1 VATVAGVDGCR
12 RGWVAVVL
20 RDGAFASAETFVD
33 FVSVLTAARAVGCVA
48 VGVDMP
54 IGLLD
59 EGTRECERVARARLK
74 RASGTV
80 FPMPPRS
87 VLEAPSHADA
97 LARCRELGVP
107 GVSAQ
112 GFALRTKIMQVER
125 AVADAVQPLPFPVL
139 EVHPELAFLAMN
151 GDAPLESKKTWNG
164 FWTRARLLREH
175 GIDVPE
181 RLDGVGGAIPDD
193 VLDAAAVAW
202 SADRYA
208 RGEAVPLPAEPQTGP
223 SGERIA
229 IWY

>member
-1 VATVAGVDGCR
+1 VTTVAGVDGCR

-20 RDGAFASAETFVD
+20 RDGAFCAADTHDD
-33 FVSVLTAARAVGCVA
+33 FGSVLTAARAVGCVA

-59 EGTRECERVARARLK
+59 EGTRECERAARALLK

-80 FPMPPRS
+80 FPMPPRP
-87 VLEAPSHADA
+87 VLEAPTHADA
-97 LARCRELGVP
+97 LARCRELGIP

-125 AVADAVQPLPFPVL
+125 ALADAALPQPFPVL
-139 EVHPELAFLAMN
+139 EVHPELAFLAMA
-151 GDAPLESKKTWNG
+151 GEPLESKKTWNG

-175 GIDVPE
+175 GIAVPE
-181 RLDGVGGAIPDD
+181 RLEGVGGAVPDD

-202 SADRYA
+202 SADRYV
-208 RGEAVPLPAEPQTGP
+208 RGEAVSLPPEPQTGP
-223 SGERIA
+223 GGEQIA

>member
-20 RDGAFASAETFVD
+20 RDGGFVAAETYAD
-33 FVSVLTAARAVGCVA
+33 FAGVLAAARAAGCVA

-59 EGTRECERVARARLK
+59 EGTRECERDARALLK

-87 VLEAPSHADA
+87 VLEAPTHADA
-97 LARCRELGVP
+97 LARCRELGIP

-112 GFALRTKIMQVER
+112 GFALRTKILQVER
-125 AVADAVQPLPFPVL
+125 AIADAAPPLPFPVL
-139 EVHPELAFLAMN
+139 EVHPELAFLAMA
-151 GDAPLESKKTWNG
+151 GEPLESKKTWNG

-181 RLDGVGGAIPDD
+181 RLEVVAGAIPDD

-202 SADRYA
+202 SADRST
-208 RGEAVPLPAEPQTGP
+208 RGEAVSLPPEPQTGP
-223 SGERIA
+223 NGERIA